1 MSDEEHTL
9 SPREYT
15 AVRPWQQY
23 QVYYSPHLQTTDE
36 IVHPLLTAGELIPQ
50 SNDEV
55 QRGGEQIVLPSGS
68 IRLIVST
75 IYPVTLPPIETG
87 FETVV
92 VMDVRNSVFVVVDSV
107 CDGIDGGDVLQLVE
121 LDMSVECNRNSWL
134 QIVVIEWGTVD
145 TFVVVEVP
153 RTQDDTSVVVVA
165 VVVEWMVVQKKRM
178 RMDGREG
185 RIEIDDGLW
194 PLLPWGLSERESP

>member
-1 MSDEEHTL
+1 MSDEEHTP

-15 AVRPWQQY
+15 AVHPWQQSP
-23 QVYYSPHLQTTDE
+23 VYYSPHLQTTAE
-36 IVHPLLTAGELIPQ
+36 TVHPLLTAGELIPQ

-68 IRLIVST
+68 TRLIVSM
-75 IYPVTLPPIETG
+75 IYPVTLPPSETE
-87 FETVV
+87 FEIVV

-107 CDGIDGGDVLQLVE
+107 CDGIDGDDVLLLVE
-121 LDMSVECNRNSWL
+121 LDRSVECNRSSWL
-134 QIVVIEWGTVD
+134 QIVVLAWGTVD

-165 VVVEWMVVQKKRM
+165 VVVVEWMVVQKKRM
-178 RMDGREG
+178 KMDGREG

-194 PLLPWGLSERESP
+194 PLMPWG